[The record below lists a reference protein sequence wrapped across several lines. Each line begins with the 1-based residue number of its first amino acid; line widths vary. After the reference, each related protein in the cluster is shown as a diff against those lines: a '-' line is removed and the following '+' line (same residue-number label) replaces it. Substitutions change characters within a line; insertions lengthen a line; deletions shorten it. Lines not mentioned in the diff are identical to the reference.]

1 MNSEHRAFFVGRRC
15 FQTNGTPILH
25 LFCLSPHRNQD
36 HQVLESEL
44 SKSGIK
50 LGNFMKATLTPQN
63 RLTKYESI
71 DYPFTVTVAGN
82 FATMK
87 FASANATRDEK
98 GILVFQK
105 KSFGPVQSLKQDISL
120 GFYDIVIKAVDSTT
134 NYNITLCAEPL
145 ATAKSPVAAEN
156 YEIPNSK
163 LFPKNVSPI
172 NRSELPNLPVSSMN
186 SNIPRPTSTNFYDY
200 ISFTDSMKPDYVELR
215 NSFEKELSL
224 GELISALPAVDSSAP
239 PTPKPRT
246 ITPVPMTGNQSKLKP
261 ILKVPPTKP
270 TAVPIPAVKTM
281 KAFVHSVLENN
292 NKKRMH
298 FLWICDLKQDS
309 VLKFPITPLQIGHF
323 FEGVF
328 KQQGTGSWECIQYL
342 KPINR
347 LIKGYLVEGKMEL
360 TAKVWDYQVK
370 SEGMK
375 YPIATAHHLGTV
387 IDKDSK
393 LPPDC
398 TAQTVTIRKIKLDG
412 KYHWVITG
420 LA

>member
-1 MNSEHRAFFVGRRC
+1 MNSEQRAFFVGRRC

-25 LFCLSPHRNQD
+25 LFCLSPQRNQD
-36 HQVLESEL
+36 HQVLEKEL
-44 SKSGIK
+44 SESGIK
-50 LGNFMKATLTPQN
+50 LGDFMKATLTPQN
-63 RLTKYESI
+63 RLTNYEII
-71 DYPFTVTVAGN
+71 DYPFAVHVKGN

-87 FASANATRDEK
+87 FATAKATRDEK
-98 GILVFQK
+98 GILVFQTK
-105 KSFGPVQSLKQDISL
+105 DFGPVQSLKQDIPL

-145 ATAKSPVAAEN
+145 ATARSPIGAVN
-156 YEIPNSK
+156 YEVPKHKI
-163 LFPKNVSPI
+163 FPKNVNPT
-172 NRSELPNLPVSSMN
+172 NRSELPILLVPSMN
-186 SNIPRPTSTNFYDY
+186 SNIPRPTSTNSYDY
-200 ISFTDSMKPDYVELR
+200 ISSTDSMKADYVELR
-215 NSFEKELSL
+215 NCVSFEKELSL
-224 GELISALPAVDSSAP
+224 GELISALPVVNSSAP

-270 TAVPIPAVKTM
+270 TAVPMPTVKTM
-281 KAFVHSVLENN
+281 KAFVHSVLDHQ

-298 FLWICDLKQDS
+298 FLWICDIKQDS

-387 IDKDSK
+387 VSSLSFLEDTD
-393 LPPDC
+393 
-398 TAQTVTIRKIKLDG
+398 TNQN
-412 KYHWVITG
+412 
-420 LA
+420 